1 MTKRVHVRMSDE
13 LHERLAVL
21 AEVDDQSLNA
31 VIVALLEDAA
41 ERAVSDDRFREAAE
55 RRVEALRR
63 SARLQ

>member
-31 VIVALLEDAA
+31 VIVALLADAA

>member
-1 MTKRVHVRMSDE
+1 MSDE

-31 VIVALLEDAA
+31 VMVALLEDAA